1 MTKYDDMV
9 AKLSNAKLP
18 DVDFDAYYKAQE
30 EDTAKIKRV
39 VDYTEELEHFLDNGD
54 IHLGAKLPFG
64 RTHNLFRFR
73 TGEVTLW
80 TGYNGHKKSMM
91 LGFCALDF
99 LKEQQK
105 VCIASFEMKPIKTII
120 RMARQQT
127 HTEKVDYDCIA
138 DFMMFAANNL
148 YIFDHMGNM
157 SADRLYA
164 IIYYSAKELGVKHFI
179 VDSLMRVIA
188 GEDSYNEQK
197 DFVVKL
203 CNLAIKLDIH
213 IHLIHHTKKGKEGEP
228 SSRYDAKG
236 SGAISDNVS
245 NSMIVWA
252 NKDKKE
258 DMPDVILKCDKQR
271 DGEWEGSVALKFDES
286 TLRFYEMYNENVD

>member
-1 MTKYDDMV
+1 MSNKLDDIIE
-9 AKLSNAKLP
+9 KLNSVKLP
-18 DVDFDAYYKAQE
+18 DIDFEAYYKAQD
-30 EDTAKIKRV
+30 EDTLKIKRV
-39 VDYTEELEHFLDNGD
+39 VDYSDQLEDFLDNGD
-54 IHLGAKLPFG
+54 KHVGCKLPFG
-64 RTHNLFRFR
+64 RTHKLFRFR
-73 TGEVTLW
+73 QGEVTLW

-99 LKEQQK
+99 LKNQEK

-127 HTEKVDYDCIA
+127 HSDVASYDCVA
-138 DFMMFAANNL
+138 DFMQFAGNNL

-164 IIYYSAKELGVKHFI
+164 IIYYSAKELGVKHFVI
-179 VDSLMRVIA
+179 DSLMRVIA
-188 GEDSYNEQK
+188 GEDNYNDQK

-213 IHLIHHTKKGKEGEP
+213 IHLVHHTKKGKEGEP
-228 SSRYDAKG
+228 STRYDAKG

-245 NSMIVWA
+245 NSLIVWS

-271 DGEWEGSVALKFDES
+271 DGEWEGSIALRFDEA
-286 TLRFYEMYNENVD
+286 TMRFNEMFSEQS